1 MLRLP
6 PFRYLVPS
14 DLTGAVAIKAQYG
27 SRAAYVAGGTDLVPK
42 MKHGQQEPEAL
53 VAVGRLPE
61 LGGIREGTGGELRI
75 GASTTL
81 AVLAAHP
88 LVRKRCRALAQAAGQ
103 VGTPVVRNMAT
114 LGGNLC
120 LETRCSFFDQSR
132 EWREAIR
139 FCLKKDGDSCRVA
152 QSSERCWAIQS
163 SDTSPLMIAV
173 GARIE
178 LDGPA
183 GSRTVEA
190 ASFYND
196 DGIQYLSKQP
206 DELVTGVCLPSIEG
220 GEAGYVKVSR
230 RSSVD
235 FPVLSVAAW
244 VRREAPQ
251 APVLEARVVLGAVGS
266 APVIVE
272 EAARILK
279 GRPLGR
285 ESIEEAAEA
294 AARRARPL
302 DNADVNGLWRKRV
315 VRPYVSRAL
324 EQLAALPPSSSGEGP

>member
-6 PFRYLVPS
+6 PFRYLVPG
-14 DLTGAVAIKAQYG
+14 DLAEAVALKAEHG
-27 SRAAYVAGGTDLVPK
+27 SRAAYLAGGTDLVPK
-42 MKHGQQEPEAL
+42 MKNGQHEPEAL
-53 VAVGRLPE
+53 IAVGRLPE
-61 LGGIREGTGGELRI
+61 LCGIRNGTANELRI
-75 GASTTL
+75 GAATTL
-81 AVLAAHP
+81 ATLAADL
-88 LVRKRCRALAQAAGQ
+88 LVRERWPSLALAAGQ

-139 FCLKKDGDSCRVA
+139 FCLKKDGDTCRVA
-152 QSSERCWAIQS
+152 QSSDRCWAIQS
-163 SDTSPLMIAV
+163 SDTSPLLIAL

-178 LDGPA
+178 LRGPA
-183 GSRTVEA
+183 GSRSVEA

-206 DELVTGVCLPSIEG
+206 DELVTGVSLPSIAG

-244 VRREAPQ
+244 VRRESPQ

-266 APVIVE
+266 APVVVD
-272 EAARILK
+272 EAAGILK
-279 GRPLGR
+279 GRPLDR
-285 ESIEEAAEA
+285 ESIAEAAEA
-294 AARRARPL
+294 AGRRARPL
-302 DNADVNGLWRKRV
+302 DNADVGGLWRKRV

-324 EQLAALPPSSSGEGP
+324 EQLERRPTTS

>member
-6 PFRYLVPS
+6 PFRYLVPV
-14 DLTGAVAIKAQYG
+14 DLDEAVSLKAQHG
-27 SRAAYVAGGTDLVPK
+27 PRAAYLAGGTDLVPK
-42 MKHGQQEPEAL
+42 MKNGQHEPEVL
-53 VAVGRLPE
+53 IPVGRLAG
-61 LGGIREGTGGELRI
+61 LGGIRGGKDGELRI

-81 AVLAAHP
+81 ATLAADP
-88 LVRKRCRALAQAAGQ
+88 LVRERWPSLARAAAQ

-139 FCLKKDGDSCRVA
+139 FCLKKDGDTCRVA

-163 SDTSPLMIAV
+163 SDTSPLVIAL

-178 LDGPA
+178 LQGPA

-196 DGIQYLSKQP
+196 DGIQYLRKQP
-206 DELVTGVCLPSIEG
+206 DELVTGICLPSVEG

-230 RSSVD
+230 RLSVD

-272 EAARILK
+272 EAARILA

-294 AARRARPL
+294 AWRRARPL

-324 EQLAALPPSSSGEGP
+324 EQLERRPTTS

>member
-6 PFRYLVPS
+6 PFRYLVPG
-14 DLTGAVAIKAQYG
+14 DLAEAVALKARYG
-27 SRAAYVAGGTDLVPK
+27 PAAAYVAGGTDLVPK
-42 MKHGQQEPEAL
+42 MKNGQHEPEVLIAL
-53 VAVGRLPE
+53 SRLVE
-61 LGGIREGTGGELRI
+61 LGGIRGAKDGELRI

-81 AVLAAHP
+81 ATLAAHP
-88 LVRKRCRALAQAAGQ
+88 LVRERWPSVACAAGQ

-139 FCLKKDGDSCRVA
+139 FCLKKDGDACRVA

-163 SDTSPLMIAV
+163 SDTSPLMIAL

-178 LDGPA
+178 LHGPA
-183 GSRTVEA
+183 GSRSVEA

-206 DELVTGVCLPSIEG
+206 DEIVAGVSLPSIEG

-230 RSSVD
+230 RSSFD

-244 VRREAPQ
+244 VRRDAPR

-266 APVIVE
+266 APVVAH
-272 EAARILK
+272 EAAEILK

-285 ESIEEAAEA
+285 ESIDEAAEA
-294 AARRARPL
+294 AGLRARPL
-302 DNADVNGLWRKRV
+302 DNADVSGLWRKRV
-315 VRPYVSRAL
+315 VRPYVKRAL
-324 EQLAALPPSSSGEGP
+324 EQLEPS